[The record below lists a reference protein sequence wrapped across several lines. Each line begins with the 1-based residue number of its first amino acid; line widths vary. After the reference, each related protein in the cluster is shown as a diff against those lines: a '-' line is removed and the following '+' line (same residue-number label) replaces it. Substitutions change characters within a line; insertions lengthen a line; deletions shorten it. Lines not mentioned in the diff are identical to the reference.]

1 MRSRSLYIWDLW
13 HDMVT
18 TCRQRPQA
26 AGRLSQRP
34 RHLMS
39 SCCPGN
45 WPAPAT
51 PPCYR
56 PVVPTLGTLGPAP
69 PGPAGP
75 GAPGQGCWQL
85 LAISA
90 RIWARGLCLAR
101 SVETIAAHPWWRER
115 ERERGYWQVAP
126 LNPDRLNVTS
136 DWPDLYLRGN
146 LVTLLILNS
155 FLDRRF
161 QCGSH
166 VWCIVIILDQ
176 HNILALYSVSWV
188 GCGCG
193 DNGQVQVSLV
203 VTVCLGP
210 SWVNTRQCDCLSVMI
225 IRCQSVSPSVKMSNF
240 NITTW
245 HDINIYPVS

>member
-1 MRSRSLYIWDLW
+1 MRSCSLYIWDLW

-115 ERERGYWQVAP
+115 EREG
-126 LNPDRLNVTS
+126 
-136 DWPDLYLRGN
+136 
-146 LVTLLILNS
+146 LLT
-155 FLDRRF
+155 
-161 QCGSH
+161 G
-166 VWCIVIILDQ
+166 
-176 HNILALYSVSWV
+176 
-188 GCGCG
+188 
-193 DNGQVQVSLV
+193 
-203 VTVCLGP
+203 
-210 SWVNTRQCDCLSVMI
+210 
-225 IRCQSVSPSVKMSNF
+225 SPSQPWSFECNIGLTWFVSAGKSGHITHFKQLSRSEISMRQSRLMHSNNSGSTQYPRIVLSKLGGLWLWGQWTGAGVTCGHSVPWSILGQHQTMWLF
-240 NITTW
+240 VCYD
-245 HDINIYPVS
+245 HPVSECQPKCKDVKF